1 MGDRIATAA
10 RPLLRKSVDTSR
22 LCVTAALSYPGED
35 LAGDFV
41 NPAGIDWTH
50 HKSQPWVGLEHWR
63 WTADRTGWV
72 HPGPGDEHLAPVR
85 VGTARTAD
93 GRYGVELKAMP
104 EGPIP
109 FGTTQFTDRDRLSYQ
124 TFQLV
129 NDGTL
134 EGVSIEFRLIPGQF
148 ERLGR
153 SPLEDRP
160 AYRVNKCIGEGWVHC
175 KQPVNPGALILKS
188 LAPHLEQAVRVAQT
202 GKVGSEAA
210 HPLILKSFA
219 RFLTGK
225 STAVVGGFAPES
237 DTIRKAREPFHGAY
251 PQDHCPECGDK
262 AKAGCRC
269 IRNDR
274 WCGNKHVWERLTNGM
289 PALLD
294 RGHGKVIKAYGG
306 MTTDEAEGLRKVYG
320 NRPVPRLEK
329 AMDETMMDPAYAP
342 PEPDGDE
349 APAADAG
356 GSTPTV
362 QALYQLAQS
371 LQDLKSQVEEM
382 LSGSEHVKGKKFA
395 TKLLAD
401 LDGTVEDATEMAA
414 KIEAELGQTSEPEG
428 DEEPEEP
435 EPDMEEDDTEPDED
449 GVLKAIKR
457 RPAVFKAIRRFTLQ
471 EFRKAQPVEQIDPE
485 LAALVE
491 MQRTQPKK
499 YARIV
504 REAAAVAPLLDR

>member
-10 RPLLRKSVDTSR
+10 RPLLRKSVDQSR
-22 LCVTAALSYPGED
+22 LSVTAALSYPGED
-35 LAGDFV
+35 LAGDIV
-41 NPAGIDWTH
+41 DPAGIDWTH
-50 HKSQPWVGLEHWR
+50 HKAQPWVGLEHWR

-72 HPGPGDEHLAPVR
+72 HPGPGDEHLVPVR
-85 VGTARTAD
+85 VGTARTSD

-148 ERLGR
+148 DRLGR

-202 GKVGSEAA
+202 GKVGGEAA

-219 RFLTGK
+219 RFLPGK
-225 STAVVGGFAPES
+225 STAVVGGF
-237 DTIRKAREPFHGAY
+237 T
-251 PQDHCPECGDK
+251 
-262 AKAGCRC
+262 
-269 IRNDR
+269 
-274 WCGNKHVWERLTNGM
+274 
-289 PALLD
+289 
-294 RGHGKVIKAYGG
+294 
-306 MTTDEAEGLRKVYG
+306 
-320 NRPVPRLEK
+320 RLEK

-414 KIEAELGQTSEPEG
+414 KIEAELGQGEPEG

-435 EPDMEEDDTEPDED
+435 EPDMADDDTEPDED

-471 EFRKAQPVEQIDPE
+471 EFKKAQPVEQIDPE

-491 MQRTQPKK
+491 MQRTNPRK
-499 YARIV
+499 YERIV
-504 REAAAVAPLLDR
+504 REAAAVAPMLTR

>member
-1 MGDRIATAA
+1 MGERITTAA

-22 LCVTAALSYPGED
+22 MSVTAALSYPGED
-35 LAGDFV
+35 LAGDVV

-50 HKSQPWVGLEHWR
+50 HKAQPWVGLEHWR

-72 HPGPGDEHLAPVR
+72 HPGPGDDHLTPVR
-85 VGTARTAD
+85 VGTATTPD
-93 GRYGVELKAMP
+93 GRYGVQLKAMP

-109 FGTTQFTDRDRLSYQ
+109 FGTTQFTGRDRLSYQ

-148 ERLGR
+148 DRLGR

-188 LAPHLEQAVRVAQT
+188 LAPHLEQAVRIAQT
-202 GKVGSEAA
+202 GRVGGEAA

-219 RFLTGK
+219 RFHPGK
-225 STAVVGGFAPES
+225 STAVVGGF
-237 DTIRKAREPFHGAY
+237 T
-251 PQDHCPECGDK
+251 
-262 AKAGCRC
+262 
-269 IRNDR
+269 
-274 WCGNKHVWERLTNGM
+274 
-289 PALLD
+289 
-294 RGHGKVIKAYGG
+294 
-306 MTTDEAEGLRKVYG
+306 
-320 NRPVPRLEK
+320 RLEK
-329 AMDETMMDPAYAP
+329 AMDETAMAPAYEP
-342 PEPDGDE
+342 PVDE
-349 APAADAG
+349 ATEPTPDAAG

-382 LSGSEHVKGKKFA
+382 LAGSEHVKGKKFA

-414 KIEAELGQTSEPEG
+414 KIEAELGQGEPDG
-428 DEEPEEP
+428 DEEPVEP

-457 RPAVFKAIRRFTLQ
+457 RPAVFKSIRRFTMQ
-471 EFRKAQPVEQIDPE
+471 EFHKAAPVEPTDPD
-485 LAALVE
+485 LAALE
-491 MQRTQPKK
+491 ELQRTNPKK

-504 REAAAVAPLLDR
+504 REASELAPMLAR